1 MSNNTSN
8 DSPSDIIIRAIM
20 ESDNPNKSAE
30 TAIMAIC
37 SFLSRQGHTRRVPS
51 VDLPERDLSVAG

>member
-1 MSNNTSN
+1 MRNKTSE

-37 SFLSRQGHTRRVPS
+37 SFLSLQGQKKQDRC
-51 VDLPERDLSVAG
+51 VDHPERELSIAG